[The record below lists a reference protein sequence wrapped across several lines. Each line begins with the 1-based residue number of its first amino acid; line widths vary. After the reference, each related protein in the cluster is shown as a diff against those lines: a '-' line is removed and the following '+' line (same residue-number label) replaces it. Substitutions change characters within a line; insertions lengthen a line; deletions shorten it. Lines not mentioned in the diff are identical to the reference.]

1 MNRHKA
7 RMNVCIG
14 INDSL
19 MHLHYSFVAEIV
31 QLKIIIHWCRLFS
44 IIIMIIFSLFI
55 IIIIIIIIIFLF
67 IGRKSYS
74 MSKKKPKKT
83 IIYQPSTRKKNLG
96 GVLNRSPTLNPT
108 QNRSAHGRWII
119 IKTLKKR
126 FQNPLEILN
135 PIKKHLQ
142 TRKKFLLA
150 RKKRKKKR

>member
-1 MNRHKA
+1 
-7 RMNVCIG
+7 MNVCIG

-55 IIIIIIIIIFLF
+55 IIIIFLF
-67 IGRKSYS
+67 IGQKSYS
-74 MSKKKPKKT
+74 MSKKNQKKT